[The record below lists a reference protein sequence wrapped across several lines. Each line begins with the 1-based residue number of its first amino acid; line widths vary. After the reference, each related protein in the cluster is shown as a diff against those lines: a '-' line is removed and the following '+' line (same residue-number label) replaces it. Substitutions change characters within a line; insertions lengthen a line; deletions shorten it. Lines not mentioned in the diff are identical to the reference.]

1 MNPSKVSQTDVIKKA
16 LKIIKDNHSI
26 FIATTGGEFSPWIL
40 GAYYAEKEL
49 DLYLFLETSGKS
61 MKNILKNNT
70 VAISISKNEA
80 SEDFLQATAEIE
92 FLGEEEEVNVRKML
106 TDKMPWYAT
115 YTPVVPIKLNLK
127 KVFVTSIPDGWFPA
141 KVLEM

>member
-16 LKIIKDNHSI
+16 LKILKDNHSV
-26 FIATTGGEFSPWIL
+26 FIATSGGEFSPWIL
-40 GAYYAEKEL
+40 GAYYAEKDL
-49 DLYLFLETSGKS
+49 DMYLFLETSGKS
-61 MKNILKNNT
+61 IKNVLKNNK

-80 SEDFLQATAEIE
+80 SEDFLQASAEIE
-92 FLGEEEEVNVRKML
+92 FLAEEEENNVRKML

-115 YTPVVPIKLNLK
+115 YTPVVPVKLNLK

-141 KVLEM
+141 KTLYL